1 MEFSAGKTI
10 SLFSYRA
17 AASAI
22 AVGTEHWY
30 PVLIDVVNIS
40 VTNNLVVGAS
50 RGVGK
55 LALKISAWLLQ
66 TIHLFLLFL
75 VSFVFCTCCRGVL
88 NGASRW
94 CRSAD

>member
-1 MEFSAGKTI
+1 MEFPAGKTI

-66 TIHLFLLFL
+66 NN
-75 VSFVFCTCCRGVL
+75 SFVSVVSCFFRVL
-88 NGASRW
+88 HML
-94 CRSAD
+94 